1 MGSLYP
7 DIREIYPNTH
17 TSTLT
22 PTPSPSYVSLFEDI
36 LSLSHFHAHDV
47 SNDPKQS
54 ASAARQLVIS
64 IFLAFLRRR
73 YLNLLG
79 LQSRFSFSQAINR
92 CDYLRSFMD
101 GSLSTW
107 QHELFGFIVNAKFR
121 LNVLLKE
128 IEDNMAALGLSPNVA
143 NGTAAIPS
151 WERDGWT
158 AVHESCTTVLNMTN
172 MLLDSYLQFVSVEE
186 AQSSNRVAKSLARIT
201 VVTTLFIPLSTV
213 AAILSMNETF
223 LPGSQYDWVFWAV
236 SLPILLV
243 IGVVY
248 GKKSFPSLSWG
259 SGGKKR
265 YILPV
270 FRDKSRGV

>member
-7 DIREIYPNTH
+7 DIHELYPNVH
-17 TSTLT
+17 TSTWA
-22 PTPSPSYVSLFEDI
+22 TPSPSYVSMFEDI
-36 LSLSHFHAHDV
+36 LSLSNLRTHDV
-47 SNDPKQS
+47 TNDPKQS
-54 ASAARQLVIS
+54 ASIARQLVIS

-79 LQSRFSFSQAINR
+79 LQSRFSYSQAINR

-107 QHELFGFIVNAKFR
+107 QHELFGFIVNVKFR

-128 IEDNMAALGLSPNVA
+128 IEDNMTALGLSPDVVS
-143 NGTAAIPS
+143 GTAAIPS

-158 AVHESCTTVLNMTN
+158 AVHDSCTTVLNMTN
-172 MLLDSYLQFVSVEE
+172 MLLESYLQFVTVEE

-201 VVTTLFIPLSTV
+201 VLTTLFIPLSTV

-223 LPGSQYDWVFWAV
+223 LPGSRFDWVFWVV

-243 IGVVY
+243 IAVVY
-248 GKKSFPSLSWG
+248 GKKSFPVVPG
-259 SGGKKR
+259 GVGGKKR
-265 YILPV
+265 YILPF
-270 FRDKSRGV
+270 FRDKSSGV